1 MVELEM
7 RSPVTASVQVTRAL
21 MVDTTVI
28 PSRGTTVDR
37 IESSGSRK
45 EESDQEL
52 FDRFIGGDGKAMME
66 LFDRH
71 HHRIYLYC
79 FKIVGNK
86 ETAEDIAQEH
96 WLRLIR
102 FLRGNVK
109 VTSPVSLMLTI
120 ARNLCLNH
128 LRVSRPQVSID
139 DVLESEH
146 PVIFPR
152 ELSHLEELV
161 VLSLPKLPFAQRE
174 VLVLHAYCG
183 YRFEDIANML
193 NQPIGTVRMRASR
206 ARAHL
211 GRIISAIVEMEE
223 DREKNRNS
231 NQPDERERP

>member
-1 MVELEM
+1 
-7 RSPVTASVQVTRAL
+7 
-21 MVDTTVI
+21 
-28 PSRGTTVDR
+28 
-37 IESSGSRK
+37 
-45 EESDQEL
+45 
-52 FDRFIGGDGKAMME
+52 
-66 LFDRH
+66 
-71 HHRIYLYC
+71 
-79 FKIVGNK
+79 

-102 FLRGNVK
+102 YLRGNAE

-139 DVLESEH
+139 EILESEH

-152 ELSHLEELV
+152 ELSHMEELV

-193 NQPIGTVRMRASR
+193 GQPIGTVRMRASR

-211 GRIISAIVEMEE
+211 GRIISA
-223 DREKNRNS
+223 
-231 NQPDERERP
+231 

>member
-1 MVELEM
+1 
-7 RSPVTASVQVTRAL
+7 
-21 MVDTTVI
+21 MVDSATIHVQRTLTDQ
-28 PSRGTTVDR
+28 PARHAGTT
-37 IESSGSRK
+37 
-45 EESDQEL
+45 EESDQQL
-52 FDRFIGGDGKAMME
+52 FERFISGDENAMMD

-79 FKIVGNK
+79 FKILGNR

-102 FLRGNVK
+102 YLRGNAE

-139 DVLESEH
+139 EILESEH

-152 ELSHLEELV
+152 ELSHMEELV

-193 NQPIGTVRMRASR
+193 GQPIGTVRMRASR

-223 DREKNRNS
+223 DREKHRNT
-231 NQPDERERP
+231 NQPDEGHRL

>member
-1 MVELEM
+1 
-7 RSPVTASVQVTRAL
+7 
-21 MVDTTVI
+21 MVDSTTI
-28 PSRGTTVDR
+28 PLQRMLTDQPGR
-37 IESSGSRK
+37 HGSRT
-45 EESDQEL
+45 EESDQQL
-52 FDRFIGGDGKAMME
+52 FERFIAGDEAAMMD

-79 FKIVGNK
+79 FKILGNK

-102 FLRGNVK
+102 YLRGNAE

-139 DVLESEH
+139 DILESEH

-193 NQPIGTVRMRASR
+193 GQPIGTVRMRASR

-223 DREKNRNS
+223 DREKHRNT
-231 NQPDERERP
+231 NQPDEGNRL